1 MTDEGLI
8 KEGEKMKIRFLYFLI
23 AVCMFFSACV
33 LNKPKCTVEIVTS
46 YSGYGI
52 DGQYLGS
59 GTFSESFTVSAGDIF
74 YEDYEGEWIL
84 NPDDNSKYGEI
95 IAEVTEIND
104 SGAVI
109 VIHGESHMIKYGTGR
124 KVQGMIIDD
133 GYTYEYV
140 LNVSEYK
147 E

>member
-1 MTDEGLI
+1 
-8 KEGEKMKIRFLYFLI
+8 MKIRFLYFLI
-23 AVCMFFSACV
+23 AVCMFFSGCV

-52 DGQYLGS
+52 DGQNLGS

-74 YEDYEGEWIL
+74 YENYYGKWTF
-84 NPDDNSKYGEI
+84 NSEDGEI
-95 IAEVTEIND
+95 IAEIAEIND

-109 VIHGESHMIKYGTGR
+109 VIHGESHTIKYGTGR